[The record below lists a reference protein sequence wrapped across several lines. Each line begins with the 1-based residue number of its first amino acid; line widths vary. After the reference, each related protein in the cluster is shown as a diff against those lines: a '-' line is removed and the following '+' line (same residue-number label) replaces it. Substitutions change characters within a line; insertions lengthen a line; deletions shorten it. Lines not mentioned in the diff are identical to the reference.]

1 MHTHRCEQCAKDGKE
16 VIWIHPNADAGQIS
30 AHTCPECG
38 TVNWKQCKV
47 ENGKLPQPQQ
57 RQNPVHAIDLQSLL
71 GYIMLAVGLALL
83 GYAAYVYV
91 KERKNKAV
99 LP

>member
-1 MHTHRCEQCAKDGKE
+1 MHTHRCEECAKNGKE
-16 VIWIHPNADAGQIS
+16 VIWIHPDGDAGHIA
-30 AHTCPECG
+30 AHKCPECG
-38 TVNWKQCKV
+38 TVNWKQCKI
-47 ENGKLPQPQQ
+47 ENAKLPKPQE
-57 RQNPVHAIDLQSLL
+57 RIAPVHAIDLQSLL

>member
-1 MHTHRCEQCAKDGKE
+1 MHTHRCEECAKNGKE

-57 RQNPVHAIDLQSLL
+57 RTVPVHAIDWL

-83 GYAAYVYV
+83 GYATFLYIKDY
-91 KERKNKAV
+91 RNKSV
-99 LP
+99 QP